1 MAEYKKGQ
9 KGLGKGLD
17 ALIGSSG
24 SAQQDRVNE
33 ISIYLIDNNSSQPR
47 KSFDDEKLSELAE
60 SIKNYGV
67 VQPIVVKENNG
78 RYVIVAGER
87 RFRAARL
94 AGLTKVPVIIRDF
107 DEKELLEVSLIE
119 NIQRENLN
127 PIEEALAIKNLI
139 DNYDITQ
146 EEAAERLSKSRPAV
160 ANSLRLL
167 NLPEKVQDYVK
178 DGKIQA
184 GHARAILSVKGKQRQ
199 IEFAELIIEKDLSV
213 REAETIAKKLSENEK
228 IDDKKDDNK
237 KKLSPELNDAQER
250 LCNLLG
256 TKVMINGNEK
266 KGKIVIEYYSKD
278 DLIHIFDTLSE

>member
-33 ISIYLIDNNSSQPR
+33 ISIYLIDNNASQPR

-67 VQPIVVKENNG
+67 VQPIVVKENSG

-107 DEKELLEVSLIE
+107 DEKEVLEVSLIE

-256 TKVMINGNEK
+256 TKVMINGSEK

>member
-67 VQPIVVKENNG
+67 VQPIVVKENSG

>member
-107 DEKELLEVSLIE
+107 DEKEVLEVSLIE

-256 TKVMINGNEK
+256 TKVMINGSEK

>member
-107 DEKELLEVSLIE
+107 DEKEVLEVSLIE